1 MPVLPAVG
9 EKNQRFIRRPRAA
22 WLVASVALLGGALL
36 TASVIVVTQDIH
48 QRQIRQRFELVASE
62 RFSRTQERFDDQV
75 LKLDSL
81 RRFMLYAGEIVRADF
96 TGYARPLLNGTLS
109 YSWGPRI
116 LAGERAAF
124 EKQVRDEGIVGF
136 AIEGLDEAGARYAMP
151 ERAEYFPVLFNTA
164 RRRALPLIGVD
175 MASEAA
181 RRAVLER
188 AVTSGEMVVSDPVH
202 LAQSTG
208 DDRSGLIMLVALYPG
223 PIAPATAEQRREQL
237 RGFVM
242 ASISLEQL
250 MEEGL
255 TEESSLHLAAELT
268 DMNGASSRKALYRS
282 LQEPAD
288 SPLRISRT
296 LRLADHYYELNLR
309 PTQRYLLANQ
319 ASGLGLLATLGA
331 LLSLLFSAFCY
342 SLVSQRQ
349 RALALVDERTA
360 DLRLREEELA
370 VSEERWSF
378 ALDGAGHGVWDWNL
392 DSGEVFFSRAWGAM
406 LGYAE
411 GEVENNRQAYLRL
424 LHPEDA
430 SNCEASLA
438 RYFSGETAFYQD
450 EHRMLT
456 RDGRWL
462 WVQERGKA
470 VERDEEGAVRRLIGT
485 QTDISA
491 RKTAELELARAN
503 AQLRGVL
510 NAATQVAIIATDLEG
525 VILTFNVGAERMLG
539 YRALEM
545 IGQWTPERL
554 FLADELQARGLELSQ
569 RYGRTVVG
577 FEILVAEAV
586 EEGSHEER
594 EWTWLR
600 RDGSRLAV
608 NLIVTG
614 VHDAQGRL
622 VGYLAIALDTTERKR
637 VREALEARDRL
648 LEKLTSRVP
657 GVIYQYQRFPDGRD
671 RMPYVSAAVRTVYEL
686 EPEHARQNVQAMF
699 RRVHPEDQ
707 ERVYTSILRSARDLT
722 PWREDYRLLLPR
734 QGLRWVRGES
744 VPERQPDGS
753 TLWYGYISDIT
764 GLKLVEEELRA
775 LSITDAL
782 TGTYNRRYFQERLET
797 EIARAERQEGPL
809 ALIMLDIDHFKQIND
824 RHGHEA
830 GDRVLREVCRRI
842 SQRLR
847 RIDVFCRLGGEEFI
861 VLCPDTGSE
870 QAGVLAEALWQS
882 LRREP
887 VEGIGIVTAS
897 FGIANWHEGEG
908 ADALLRRVDVA
919 VYRAKQKGRD
929 RIEQES
935 LELL

>member
-1 MPVLPAVG
+1 MSVLSAVG
-9 EKNQRFIRRPRAA
+9 EKNQRFIRRPHAA

-81 RRFMLYAGEIVRADF
+81 RRFMLYAGEVVRADF

-116 LAGERAAF
+116 LSGERATF
-124 EKQVRDEGIVGF
+124 ERQVRDEGIVGF
-136 AIEGLDEAGARYAMP
+136 TIEGMDEAGDRYAMP

-164 RRRALPLIGVD
+164 RRTALPLIGVD
-175 MASEAA
+175 MASETA

-202 LAQSTG
+202 LAQSRG
-208 DDRSGLIMLVALYPG
+208 DDRSGLVMLVALYPG
-223 PIAPATAEQRREQL
+223 PVPPATAEQRRAQL

-250 MEEGL
+250 MEDGL

-268 DMNGASSRKALYRS
+268 DMDGASLRKALYRS
-282 LQEPAD
+282 PQEPAD

-296 LRLADHYYELNLR
+296 LRLADRYYELNLR

-360 DLRLREEELA
+360 DLQLREEELA
-370 VSEERWSF
+370 VSEERWGF

-392 DSGEVFFSRAWGAM
+392 ESGEVFFSHAWVAM

-411 GEVENNRQAYLRL
+411 GEVENNRRAYLRL

-430 SNCEASLA
+430 PGCEASLA
-438 RYFSGETAFYQD
+438 RYFSGETSFYQD

-462 WVQERGKA
+462 WVQERGRA
-470 VERDEEGAVRRLIGT
+470 VERDKEGAVRRLIGT

-491 RKTAELELARAN
+491 RKAAELELARAN

-539 YRALEM
+539 YRALDM

-554 FLADELQARGLELSQ
+554 FVADELQARGLELSQ

-586 EEGSHEER
+586 EENSHEER

-600 RDGSRLAV
+600 RDGSRLTV

-614 VHDAQGRL
+614 VHDVQGRL
-622 VGYLAIALDTTERKR
+622 VGYLAIALDITERKR

-686 EPEHARQNVQAMF
+686 EPEHARQSVQTMF

-707 ERVYTSILRSARDLT
+707 ERVFTSILRSARDLT

-782 TGTYNRRYFQERLET
+782 TGTYNRRYFQERLEN

-882 LRREP
+882 LRRES